1 MLEDP
6 SLSYLKLALT
16 DKSEEKLQKLQ
27 RDLQADGIQSVFSD
41 PHFLE
46 ITPTGITKAHSL
58 VFLADYLGIE
68 SENTDWIPSACRSLC
83 SFCSFSSLLSV
94 NANLR

>member
-58 VFLADYLGIE
+58 VFWRITLESNRVTSWLLAIKKTTL
-68 SENTDWIPSACRSLC
+68 LC
-83 SFCSFSSLLSV
+83 
-94 NANLR
+94 